1 MLLLSNS
8 TYLHSELCHNVK
20 IYSSCRTQN
29 DIIVEDSKLCY
40 K

>member
-8 TYLHSELCHNVK
+8 TYLHSVK